1 MDATAARALSLW
13 VPPLLVMALIF
24 AGSSIPSDGAD
35 RGVAGLIAA
44 KTIHFSEYF
53 VLLLALW
60 RALRRTLAA
69 RAAVALALA
78 VCVLYACSD
87 EIHQRS
93 VEGRNPSAVDVA
105 IDATGAA
112 TAAGLVVRIR
122 GRPRRRGG
130 RDRGDR
136 SSTRA

>member
-1 MDATAARALSLW
+1 MDTTARALSLW
-13 VPPLLVMALIF
+13 APPLLVAALIF

-60 RALRRTLAA
+60 RALRSTLAP
-69 RAAVALALA
+69 RAAVVAALAA
-78 VCVLYACSD
+78 CVIYACSD
-87 EIHQRS
+87 ELHQRS

-112 TAAGLVVRIR
+112 TAAGLVLRLR

-130 RDRGDR
+130 RDRSDR
-136 SSTRA
+136 SSAHT